1 MPPVLHRKAAHPGH
15 PGSRRSLQQAVR
27 DQAGGAAGREG
38 GGRSGPQAGRERP
51 PRHLR
56 GPRPRLPRRA
66 VRSGADA
73 AGTRGEGRQARSD
86 LRGLRRVRDENA
98 ADRRR
103 RPGVLRRADHRHRRE
118 RGIRGAL
125 PELPRG
131 TAARRPSHRDLE
143 RTVNPPTAYGGQAV
157 IEGVMIRG
165 RRTVALACRLRTG
178 EIYRYREPLRSVLLR
193 SAVARAPFVRGLIVL
208 WESLSYGTR
217 MLMRSADLQLEEGE
231 GGVGSGSNA
240 VIFAVAIVAALA
252 FFVGIPYL
260 ATQAARQLIESSLV
274 LNIAEGL
281 LRMALFLGYLAAISL
296 APDIRRVFMYHGAE
310 HMTIHAFEHGEELV
324 PARIKPYPTAHPRC
338 GTAFLLFVVV
348 VSIALFAFLPR
359 TNIVVDLVAR
369 LLLIIPVASI
379 SYEVLRFGAAHE
391 ANPVM
396 RVFVAPGLLLQRI
409 TTRRPD
415 AGMIEVAV
423 ASLEEALAGDAEAA
437 GKTPAPSQP

>member
-1 MPPVLHRKAAHPGH
+1 M
-15 PGSRRSLQQAVR
+15 
-27 DQAGGAAGREG
+27 
-38 GGRSGPQAGRERP
+38 
-51 PRHLR
+51 
-56 GPRPRLPRRA
+56 
-66 VRSGADA
+66 
-73 AGTRGEGRQARSD
+73 
-86 LRGLRRVRDENA
+86 
-98 ADRRR
+98 
-103 RPGVLRRADHRHRRE
+103 
-118 RGIRGAL
+118 
-125 PELPRG
+125 
-131 TAARRPSHRDLE
+131 
-143 RTVNPPTAYGGQAV
+143 NPPTAYGGQAV

-165 RRTVALACRLRTG
+165 RRTVALACRLPTG

-193 SAVARAPFVRGLIVL
+193 SRVARAPFVRGLIVL

-217 MLMRSADLQLEEGE
+217 MLMRSADLQLAEGE
-231 GGVGSGSNA
+231 GSMGSGSNA
-240 VIFAVAIVAALA
+240 LIFAVALVAALA

-260 ATQAARQLIESSLV
+260 ATQAARQLIESSLL

-324 PARIKPYPTAHPRC
+324 PARIEPYPTAHPRC

-369 LLLIIPVASI
+369 VLLIVPVASI

-391 ANPVM
+391 ANRLM
-396 RVFVAPGLLLQRI
+396 RVLVAPGLLLQRI

-423 ASLEEALAGDAEAA
+423 ASLQEALAGDAEAA
-437 GKTPAPSQP
+437 GKAPAAPSHP